1 MDVKERIDSLS
12 EELIAL
18 QRAYY
23 VDGASPKSDLE
34 YDALFD
40 ELVRLETEHPEYMRP
55 DSPTQRVG
63 SDLTSDFPEVEHT
76 IPVLSLDKA
85 YSAEAVLDWMAKS
98 ETKAEGKLSFAEEE
112 KIDGISMVLYYEDG
126 ILARA
131 VTRGNGHIGN
141 DVTANIKT
149 IHSVPLK
156 LSEPINLAVRGE
168 VYLPK
173 ADFERLKDR
182 YPQIANPR
190 NLAAG
195 TVRRQKSSEAAEVP
209 LDIFCYEGFWDE
221 GASPLDHIEILS
233 RLKKLGFRIN
243 PHLAL
248 FAASRREAEE
258 RLEAAGL
265 EGEGHAFDELGDYLD
280 MVTARRSSL
289 PYEIDGMVTKVCEMS
304 VREAFGYT
312 EHHPRWAIAYKFE
325 SPQAETKVLDVTVQV
340 GRTGR
345 ITPVAELKAVSL
357 GGSTVKRATLH
368 NQEYINTLEL
378 SIGDTVSVVKRG
390 DVIPAVEEVIEKN
403 EEGNGTYVIPP
414 LCPSCG
420 SELVQR
426 GAHLF
431 CMNRKC
437 PDQILGRISFYTGRD
452 QMDMESIG
460 PKAVSLLVEN
470 GLVEDVPDLYT
481 CNYDLL
487 RGVKGVGEK
496 TIEQFKS
503 AVKDSLNRPFH
514 TVLASLGLPEVGSK
528 GAEILVKG
536 GFDSMDKLL
545 EAAEKNDIE
554 AFTRIPQVGEQS
566 ALLIIGALQDPVMQE
581 RIGRL
586 RDAGLQFVEVREENH
601 EEQIF
606 SGQVWCVTGSFENF
620 NPRSLA
626 LKEVEKRGGRS
637 VSSVT
642 GKTTHLLVGKGG
654 GSKRAQAEKLGVII
668 VTEDEFLALIGTE
681 TAKNVANTDTQGE
694 LF

>member
-1 MDVKERIDSLS
+1 MDVKERIDTLS
-12 EELIAL
+12 DELIEL

-23 VDGASPKSDLE
+23 VDGNSLKSDLE

-40 ELVRLETEHPEYMRP
+40 ELVKLEQEHPELMRS

-85 YSAEAVLDWMAKS
+85 YSAQAVLDWMNKS
-98 ETKAEGKLSFAEEE
+98 EVKASGRLSFAEEE

-126 ILARA
+126 VLARA
-131 VTRGNGHIGN
+131 VTRGNGHVGN

-149 IHSVPLK
+149 IHSVPLR
-156 LSEPINLAVRGE
+156 LPEPINLAVRGE

-173 ADFERLKDR
+173 ADFERLKDK

-209 LDIFCYEGFWDE
+209 LDIFIYEGFWDE
-221 GASPLDHIEILS
+221 GDAPSDHIEILS

-243 PHLAL
+243 PHFAL
-248 FAASRREAEE
+248 FSSSAEESRR
-258 RLEAAGL
+258 RLEEAGL
-265 EGEGHAFDELGDYLD
+265 EGEGHAFDELGSYLE
-280 MVTARRSSL
+280 MVTERRQSL

-325 SPQAETKVLDVTVQV
+325 SPQAQTKVLDVTVQV

-345 ITPVAELKAVSL
+345 ITPVAELEAVKL

-403 EEGNGTYVIPP
+403 EKGNGVYVIPP

-420 SELVQR
+420 SVLVSR

-431 CMNRKC
+431 CVNRSC
-437 PDQILGRISFYTGRD
+437 PDQILGRISFFTGRD

-460 PKAVSLLVEN
+460 PKAVQLLVEN
-470 GLVEDVPDLYT
+470 KLVEDIPDLYT
-481 CNYDLL
+481 CDYDRLV
-487 RGVKGVGEK
+487 GVKGVGDK

-503 AVKDSLNRPFH
+503 AVKESLSRPFH
-514 TVLASLGLPEVGSK
+514 TVLASLGIPEVGSK

-536 GFDSMDKLL
+536 GFDSIDKLL
-545 EAAEKNDIE
+545 EASRNNDIE
-554 AFTRIPQVGEQS
+554 AFTRISQVGEQS
-566 ALLIIGALQDPVMQE
+566 ALLIMNALNDPVMIE
-581 RIGRL
+581 RIEKL
-586 RDAGLQFVEVREENH
+586 RAAGLQFVEVKEENN

-620 NPRSLA
+620 NPRGLA
-626 LKEVEKRGGRS
+626 MKEVEKRGGRS

-654 GSKRAQAEKLGVII
+654 GSKKTQAEKLGVII
-668 VTEDEFLALIGTE
+668 VTEEEFLELIGKKSE
-681 TAKNVANTDTQGE
+681 SKSDKNDIQGE

>member
-1 MDVKERIDSLS
+1 MEVKERIDSLID
-12 EELIAL
+12 ELVRL
-18 QRAYY
+18 QKAYY
-23 VDGASPKSDLE
+23 IDGAPLVSDLE

-40 ELVRLETEHPEYMRP
+40 ELVKLENEHPELVRS
-55 DSPTQRVG
+55 DSPTKRVG

-85 YSAEAVLDWMAKS
+85 YTAEAVLDWMSKS
-98 ETKAEGKLSFAEEE
+98 EAKASGNLSFAEEE

-126 ILARA
+126 YLARA
-131 VTRGNGHIGN
+131 VTRGNGHVGN
-141 DVTANIKT
+141 DVTSNIMT
-149 IHSVPLK
+149 IHSVPLR
-156 LSEPINLAVRGE
+156 LPEAINIAVRGE

-173 ADFERLKDR
+173 ADFEKLKDR
-182 YPQIANPR
+182 YPLIANPR

-209 LDIFCYEGFWDE
+209 LDIFIYEGFWEE
-221 GASPLDHIEILS
+221 GAAPADHIENLS

-248 FAASRREAEE
+248 FSASREEAQR
-258 RLEAAGL
+258 RLEEAGL
-265 EGEGHAFDELGDYLD
+265 EGEGHSFNELGEYLEK
-280 MVTARRSSL
+280 VTERRESL

-325 SPQAETKVLDVTVQV
+325 SPQAQTKVVGVTVQV

-345 ITPVAELKAVSL
+345 ITPVAELEAVKL
-357 GGSTVKRATLH
+357 GGSTVRRATLH
-368 NQEYINTLEL
+368 NQEYIDTLEL

-403 EEGNGTYVIPP
+403 EIGNGTFVIPP

-420 SELVQR
+420 SVLEKK

-431 CMNRKC
+431 CENRSC
-437 PDQILGRISFYTGRD
+437 PDQILGRISFFTARD

-460 PKAVSLLVEN
+460 PKAVQLLVEN
-470 GLVEDVPDLYT
+470 KLVEDIPDLYT
-481 CNYDLL
+481 CDFDRLV
-487 RGVKGVGEK
+487 GVKGVGDK

-503 AVKDSLNRPFH
+503 AVKESLNRPFH

-536 GFDSMDKLL
+536 GFDSIDKLL
-545 EAAEKNDIE
+545 DASRRNDIE

-566 ALLIIGALQDPVMQE
+566 ALLIINALQDPVMIE
-581 RIGRL
+581 RIEKL
-586 RDAGLQFVEVREENH
+586 KAAGLQFVEIKEETN

-606 SGQVWCVTGSFENF
+606 SDQVWCVTGSFDNF
-620 NPRSLA
+620 NPRGLA
-626 LKEVEKRGGRS
+626 MKEVEKRGGRS
-637 VSSVT
+637 VSSIT

-654 GSKRAQAEKLGVII
+654 GSKRAQAEKLGVTI
-668 VTEDEFLALIGTE
+668 VTEEEFLKLLGKENDIKE
-681 TAKNVANTDTQGE
+681 TKMDIQLE